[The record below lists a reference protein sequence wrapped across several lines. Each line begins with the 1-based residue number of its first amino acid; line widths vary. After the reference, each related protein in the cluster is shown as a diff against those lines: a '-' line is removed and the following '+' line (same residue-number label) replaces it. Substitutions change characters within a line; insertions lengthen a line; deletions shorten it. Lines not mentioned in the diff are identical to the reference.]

1 MKIVKNHQLVDFN
14 IPVTV
19 PKFTGATTTANGKPG
34 SVPAPTMSQ
43 RTKFLRG
50 DGTWA
55 VVPTTDT
62 KVTNTLNTTAKA
74 YITGTTKNVTNT
86 DTQVFDTGV
95 YLDTTAGTLVA
106 KVFKTSTG
114 IEIS

>member
-14 IPVTV
+14 IPVAV

-34 SVPAPTMSQ
+34 SVPAPNTTE

-55 VVPTTDT
+55 VVSTTDT
-62 KVTNTLNTTAKA
+62 KVTNTLNTTVKA
-74 YITGTTKNVTNT
+74 YITGTTNNVTNT
-86 DTQVFDTGV
+86 GTQVFDTGV

-114 IEIS
+114 IEIY